1 MTSLTIVKSS
11 RGEDT
16 RLIMRAATLVSWL
29 VTASLGAFML
39 RTWLARGGLR
49 SERAKAGGLPPAEC
63 RLGAGDCMTVAGGGG
78 VGAAAGAGAGAAGA
92 GDAGAAGAGVSVV
105 VAGLGCCA
113 LAQTIPLIESANAP
127 ANSDDM
133 FIRFMC
139 FLPGY
144 FSAGRFADFALP
156 KVPGERDN
164 GPIRCQGEHMPS
176 LT

>member
-1 MTSLTIVKSS
+1 
-11 RGEDT
+11 
-16 RLIMRAATLVSWL
+16 
-29 VTASLGAFML
+29 
-39 RTWLARGGLR
+39 
-49 SERAKAGGLPPAEC
+49 
-63 RLGAGDCMTVAGGGG
+63 MTVAGGGG

-144 FSAGRFADFALP
+144 FSAGRFADLALP
-156 KVPGERDN
+156 KAPVERDN
-164 GPIRCQGEHMPS
+164 GPIRCQGEHGMPS
-176 LT
+176 QREGYRGRPPAPRRRAHRFGFSQSIKL